1 MALTKNDK
9 QAVIEE
15 VSELLKNSKMTV
27 VAKYEGT
34 TVKAL
39 QGLRRDAKENGTK
52 VKVVK
57 NRLVIQAVKATD
69 NVKDVDTSA
78 LQGMLLYAFNGEDE
92 VAPAQSL
99 NAFAKQN
106 PSLQFV
112 GAITAEGKFISSDEV
127 KALALLPGKNQMIA
141 GLINT
146 LNGPVQGIMSG
157 LGGDLHGILKAL
169 EAKAPAAEAPA
180 AVEAKEKPA
189 QEVEPKEADKSE
201 EQPGKA
207 PAEEAAKAEE
217 KPAET
222 EEAKEE

>member
-1 MALTKNDK
+1 MALTKSDK

-57 NRLVIQAVKATD
+57 NRLVIQAIKATD
-69 NVKDVDTSA
+69 NVKDTDTSA
-78 LQGMLLYAFNGEDE
+78 LEGMLLYAFNGEDE

-99 NAFAKQN
+99 HSFAKAN

-112 GAITAEGKFISSDEV
+112 GAITADGKFISSDEV
-127 KALALLPGKNQMIA
+127 KALAVLPGKNQMIA

-146 LNGPVQGIMSG
+146 LNGPVQGVISG
-157 LGGDLHGILKAL
+157 LSGDLHGLLKGL
-169 EAKAPAAEAPA
+169 EAKAAN
-180 AVEAKEKPA
+180 
-189 QEVEPKEADKSE
+189 
-201 EQPGKA
+201 
-207 PAEEAAKAEE
+207 
-217 KPAET
+217 
-222 EEAKEE
+222 